1 MAIGSSPYIPS
12 CHGLIFGRID
22 TWRKP
27 FPQPARPLIASVHAQ
42 IPSKCVEEAPGLDS
56 QSQSHLYAL
65 KFARPLLSLTL
76 P

>member
-12 CHGLIFGRID
+12 CHDLLFGRID

-27 FPQPARPLIASVHAQ
+27 HPLPARPLIASVHAQ
-42 IPSKCVEEAPGLDS
+42 VPAISVEEAPGLDD
-56 QSQSHLYAL
+56 QSQSHLYAPKL
-65 KFARPLLSLTL
+65 ARPLLSLIL

>member
-1 MAIGSSPYIPS
+1 MAIGRVLIYQS
-12 CHGLIFGRID
+12 CHGLIFARID

-27 FPQPARPLIASVHAQ
+27 HPQPARPLIASAHAQ
-42 IPSKCVEEAPGLDS
+42 IPSQCVEEAPGLDS
-56 QSQSHLYAL
+56 QSRSHLYAP